1 MAGRVVVGV
10 DGSPAG
16 LQALRWAAAEA
27 RRRGVELCAV
37 RAWRPATAWPGVAVE
52 DWRPSIAAE
61 TAGELREAFGTALGA
76 IPADLRVQAWA
87 VEGPVAQAL
96 IGYAHGDDDLLVVGA
111 SVRRWPRGDRVA
123 RTCLRR
129 APCPVVVVPAPALA
143 RAGRGRAVRRQLCRE
158 AEQFVQAHAD
168 VLS

>member
-1 MAGRVVVGV
+1 MGGRRG
-10 DGSPAG
+10 PA
-16 LQALRWAAAEA
+16 A
-27 RRRGVELCAV
+27 RRGAV
-37 RAWRPATAWPGVAVE
+37 RGPRLAPRDRLARGSGGGLASV
-52 DWRPSIAAE
+52 DRRAE

-96 IGYAHGDDDLLVVGA
+96 IGYAHGHDDLLVVGA